1 MSSFTTHPPL
11 PVGQGCADTA
21 LGASYVAFL
30 NVLVGVINAR
40 LERERRQRVE
50 RARRDRPGEY
60 DFVVV
65 GGGTAGCVL
74 AARLSQ
80 EPAVSVLLLE
90 RGGTEPPQARVP
102 AFASYVVRANM
113 AEFMTS
119 TAEPQ
124 SCNATG
130 CSFPVPYV
138 LGGGSSIN
146 GMMFIRGSSVDY
158 DDWAKATGDSGW
170 NSTNMLALYKRAE
183 SNQDPAIAQDTDY
196 HSQVGPQPVS
206 WQRFR
211 HPSLQV
217 LSQAMEATGLPFRLD
232 VNGESQLGHSFVQ
245 TSTKDGERWST
256 YRSYLLPALGRP
268 NLHVETFAKAT
279 RVLFEHRYK
288 GKPTAVGV
296 EYTDAAG
303 QVHTARARKEVV
315 LTAGTLHTPQILQ
328 LSGIGLASELQKLNV
343 TQLVELPVGEQLE
356 DHARAAGLEFSC
368 GPPLCVV
375 DAASRRRDLA
385 LYRRSR
391 RGPLAEG
398 QALQYGAFL
407 RTNLDPPAP
416 AGAGPPAKQ
425 PDLQI
430 LFLGALDMD
439 NGARCLDNDAWRWN
453 RVKWMPAVLHPRS
466 RGRVRLNASDPLGQ
480 PIVEFGY
487 LSDEGNHDLAVMVEG
502 LRMGVVRQ
510 DTLAKLGL
518 TINKDPKLSP
528 SCSHLLFGSDE
539 HLACLAR
546 TTTATLWH
554 WTGTCRMGREG
565 DETAVVDPKLRV
577 KGVLGLRVADA
588 SVMPSVPSGNTNAPT
603 IMVAERAAT
612 LILSDHGLPR
622 DD

>member
-1 MSSFTTHPPL
+1 M
-11 PVGQGCADTA
+11 
-21 LGASYVAFL
+21 
-30 NVLVGVINAR
+30 
-40 LERERRQRVE
+40 
-50 RARRDRPGEY
+50 
-60 DFVVV
+60 
-65 GGGTAGCVL
+65 
-74 AARLSQ
+74 
-80 EPAVSVLLLE
+80 
-90 RGGTEPPQARVP
+90 
-102 AFASYVVRANM
+102 
-113 AEFMTS
+113 
-119 TAEPQ
+119 
-124 SCNATG
+124 
-130 CSFPVPYV
+130 
-138 LGGGSSIN
+138 GGGSSIN

-256 YRSYLLPALGRP
+256 Y
-268 NLHVETFAKAT
+268 
-279 RVLFEHRYK
+279 
-288 GKPTAVGV
+288 
-296 EYTDAAG
+296 
-303 QVHTARARKEVV
+303 
-315 LTAGTLHTPQILQ
+315 
-328 LSGIGLASELQKLNV
+328 
-343 TQLVELPVGEQLE
+343 
-356 DHARAAGLEFSC
+356 
-368 GPPLCVV
+368 
-375 DAASRRRDLA
+375 
-385 LYRRSR
+385 
-391 RGPLAEG
+391 
-398 QALQYGAFL
+398 
-407 RTNLDPPAP
+407 
-416 AGAGPPAKQ
+416 
-425 PDLQI
+425 
-430 LFLGALDMD
+430 
-439 NGARCLDNDAWRWN
+439 RCLDNDAWRWN

>member
-183 SNQDPAIAQDTDY
+183 SNQDPAIAQDTGATFY
-196 HSQVGPQPVS
+196 PRWGGPTCTSRRSPRPPGFCSSIATRASRRPLGSSTRTQP
-206 WQRFR
+206 
-211 HPSLQV
+211 
-217 LSQAMEATGLPFRLD
+217 GRL
-232 VNGESQLGHSFVQ
+232 
-245 TSTKDGERWST
+245 
-256 YRSYLLPALGRP
+256 LLPCP
-268 NLHVETFAKAT
+268 
-279 RVLFEHRYK
+279 
-288 GKPTAVGV
+288 
-296 EYTDAAG
+296 